1 MAVEKTLKAES
12 GMPQLD
18 FGTFPNQGLWLIVTL
33 LCLFLMVRLLII
45 PRMDNILSNRR
56 KVVEE
61 DLVEAEKFRDAAKEL
76 EKSINVELE
85 TAKLKAA
92 EMIGRVKEKS
102 KVDFDKGMEEANEM
116 TEKLIAESNSRIEK
130 MHKNAEAQIIKIST
144 TLVPE
149 ILKKVSNN

>member
-1 MAVEKTLKAES
+1 MAADKTLQADA

-18 FGTFPNQGLWLIVTL
+18 FGTFPNQGLWLLVTL

-56 KVVEE
+56 KVIEE

-85 TAKLKAA
+85 SAKLKAS
-92 EMIGRVKEKS
+92 EMISRGKEKS
-102 KVDFDKGMEEANEM
+102 KADFEKSLEEANEI
-116 TEKLIAESNSRIEK
+116 TEKLLTDSNKKIRK
-130 MHKNAEAQIIKIST
+130 MQKNAESQIDEIAAA
-144 TLVPE
+144 LVPE
-149 ILKKVSNN
+149 ILKKVSN